1 MNRSKRI
8 IGYCASAV
16 GLALLAGCQE
26 PAPPMAE
33 AAAPPPACSEYMV
46 NFNTA
51 SVLMQPKDRETI
63 NAATLKAQDPAARF
77 LLIGKTDTVG
87 SNAANLHL
95 SQRRSDAVYRAL
107 IDNGVLA
114 THIDRTYTGKMEPV
128 VATGDQEAEP
138 RNRTVVIR
146 AGTGCHA

>member
-1 MNRSKRI
+1 MHRSKRI
-8 IGYCASAV
+8 IGYGASAF
-16 GLALLAGCQE
+16 GLVLLAGCEQ
-26 PAPPMAE
+26 PAPPPMA
-33 AAAPPPACSEYMV
+33 AAAPPTCSEYMV
-46 NFNTA
+46 NFNTG
-51 SVLMQPKDRETI
+51 SVLMQPTDRETI
-63 NAATLKAQDPAARF
+63 NAATLKAQDAEARV

-87 SNAANLHL
+87 SKAANLHL

-107 IDNGVLA
+107 TDNGVLA
-114 THIDRTYTGKMEPV
+114 THIDRTYTGETEPV

>member
-1 MNRSKRI
+1 
-8 IGYCASAV
+8 
-16 GLALLAGCQE
+16 
-26 PAPPMAE
+26 
-33 AAAPPPACSEYMV
+33 MV
-46 NFNTA
+46 NFNTG
-51 SVLMQPKDRETI
+51 SVLMQPTDRETI
-63 NAATLKAQDPAARF
+63 NAATLKAQDAEARV

-87 SNAANLHL
+87 SKAANLHL

-107 IDNGVLA
+107 TDNGVLA
-114 THIDRTYTGKMEPV
+114 THIDRTYTGETEPV